1 MLWEGSPGKRGIFQA
16 EGAAGAKPSCKS
28 VRPAGG
34 TGKRPAEAGGESR
47 GRGSWEL
54 RAGVGVGETERTPAL
69 SLSEM
74 DHGSVL
80 GEGQAI

>member
-1 MLWEGSPGKRGIFQA
+1 MQSLHGKVFSLQEAQARGQLRQA
-16 EGAAGAKPSCKS
+16 E
-28 VRPAGG
+28 RAGG
-34 TGKRPAEAGGESR
+34 K
-47 GRGSWEL
+47 GSWEL

-80 GEGQAI
+80 GEGQVI

>member
-1 MLWEGSPGKRGIFQA
+1 MQSLHAKVFGLQEAQARGQLRWA
-16 EGAAGAKPSCKS
+16 ERAG
-28 VRPAGG
+28 
-34 TGKRPAEAGGESR
+34 